1 MSWRTRKQDPP
12 VGNLHR
18 FVSRS
23 ASLPDDQHRRAAA
36 LRTGFDSGDR
46 GEVLLKEGQLLLENS
61 TPESGVEV
69 VVEVSS
75 REHAKF
81 TTRS

>member
-1 MSWRTRKQDPP
+1 
-12 VGNLHR
+12 
-18 FVSRS
+18 
-23 ASLPDDQHRRAAA
+23 